1 MDHPLNPFQS
11 TITINITSDTE
22 TTFSIRM
29 MDATGKLIRT
39 LSKKAPK
46 GVSQIVLK
54 EFDQLP
60 PGLYML
66 EFTDLKTKSTTIQ
79 KLIRSSK

>member
-1 MDHPLNPFQS
+1 MIRMDHPLNPFQS

-22 TTFSIRM
+22 TTFTIRM

-39 LSKKAPK
+39 LTKKALK

-54 EFDQLP
+54 EFDQLAP
-60 PGLYML
+60 CLYML
-66 EFTDLKTKSTTIQ
+66 EFTDLKTKSTNI
-79 KLIRSSK
+79 